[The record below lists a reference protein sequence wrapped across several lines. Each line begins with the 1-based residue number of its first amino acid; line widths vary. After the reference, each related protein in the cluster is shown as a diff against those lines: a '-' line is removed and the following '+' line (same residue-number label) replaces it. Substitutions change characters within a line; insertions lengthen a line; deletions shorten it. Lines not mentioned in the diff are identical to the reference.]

1 MQKLS
6 SAFIAAISSFI
17 ALTLVYPQAGYAL
30 GLGKLSVESNLGQPL
45 RLEIQ
50 LDSVTEVEAETLDVT
65 LASRSD
71 FSRAGVE
78 YPPIAGLLNFELVQ
92 NPDGSYVVVITTDDA
107 LQETYL
113 HLLVSALWS
122 GGKAVR
128 EYTALLD
135 PPLYSGKP
143 ASDVTVAGQEE
154 EQSTQEA
161 GDAAVDTAA
170 VDSTSADG
178 GGDAF
183 GEVLVRKG
191 DTLSQIVNDISKPAN
206 VDYFQALEAVYRNNP
221 EAFIDNNMNLLR
233 AGVTLKIPSFEEM
246 QAVSRRE
253 SIASFTAQLEKFNAY
268 RESVR
273 KKQEE
278 DSSETMDQLI
288 EESVAEAE
296 QETPEV
302 APEPE
307 VDTAAEVAE
316 SQPVAAEI
324 VETQEQPEL
333 GQETA
338 QETEEI
344 VEEAT
349 LTIGQQIGEGVVDS
363 DADNAAE
370 LEALKAQ
377 LAQLDESLLASG
389 VENESVR
396 DNLRQIQNQV
406 ERISTLIEVEDTG
419 LAMAQ
424 NRAAELDTDTTPE
437 MQADEVEM
445 AQMPETSAEEEAMA
459 QIEEAIAEADQSDA
473 ATEESTGVDPE
484 ASVEAEVSNEA
495 EQAEVAQ
502 QTETE
507 TMAQSEVTET
517 AAVTEQQ
524 STETEAVTEEEPQQE
539 ESEEVAQLAAAE
551 QVQPP
556 AAEESD
562 TGDQGVV
569 GAATRQV
576 AKSGLLDS
584 IKGMFSGLPE
594 YGLKIAAGLLALLG
608 GLFLWQR
615 RKSRK
620 EFDASMLDIE
630 TEEVSMNSETT
641 IKKMSDAS
649 GIDLAST
656 NDSALELT
664 IGGGMS
670 YLSEE
675 GITGVNEEE
684 NEVIKAGAVDPLA
697 EADVYLAYDR
707 DEQAIQ
713 VLKEAYADDPE
724 RGELA
729 EKLLEIYHKQD
740 DRRSFDGLATE
751 LHRRQDSTQN
761 LSWEKVI
768 SMGKEVSPDNPLYSG
783 EAPAAADTSTSI
795 DLEEELLEGL
805 QPPAEKQEAAME
817 GAIAMDEGELDLDLD
832 VMKPA
837 TEAPA
842 AAGIDM
848 PEIKEE
854 INELEIED
862 LEIDFE
868 KPEDED
874 KDIAGIDAPTLSQII
889 SENAESEL
897 NLGKEEMVEIR
908 DSDLDEISL
917 NGGELELDLGKDTD
931 KQFNQIEEEA
941 NRAVAEI
948 SEQGAEEKQ
957 SALDSI
963 DQQSGMSEMSQ
974 LEPYHESETALELA
988 KAYLE
993 LGEQEIAKGFIE
1005 EVLNEGSEKQ
1015 KGKARKLIKE
1025 LAS

>member
-6 SAFIAAISSFI
+6 SAFYAAISSFI
-17 ALTLVYPQAGYAL
+17 ALSLLYPQAGYAL

-50 LDSVTEVEAETLDVT
+50 LDSVTSVEAETLDVS

-78 YPPIAGLLNFELVQ
+78 YPVIAGLLNFELAQ
-92 NPDGSYVVVITTDDA
+92 SPDGGYVVVITTEDV

-135 PPLYSGKP
+135 PPLYSGQA
-143 ASDVTVAGQEE
+143 ASDVTLAGSEE
-154 EQSTQEA
+154 GQTISEEA
-161 GDAAVDTAA
+161 EETATRSAA
-170 VDSTSADG
+170 SGSE
-178 GGDAF
+178 F
-183 GEVLVRKG
+183 GEVVVRKG
-191 DTLSQIVNDISKPAN
+191 DTLSQIVNDISKPDN
-206 VDYFQALEAVYRNNP
+206 VNYFQALEAVYRSNP

-233 AGVTLKIPSFEEM
+233 SGATLKIPSFEEM

-253 SIASFTAQLEKFNAY
+253 SLASFTAQLEKFNAY
-268 RESVR
+268 KASVS
-273 KKQEE
+273 QQQQA

-288 EESVAEAE
+288 EEESAVSADEA
-296 QETPEV
+296 
-302 APEPE
+302 APEPAPE
-307 VDTAAEVAE
+307 VDTASQVVEPEAEPTTDEQEVVQE
-316 SQPVAAEI
+316 SEVQAI
-324 VETQEQPEL
+324 ET
-333 GQETA
+333 
-338 QETEEI
+338 
-344 VEEAT
+344 EEAT
-349 LTIGQQIGEGVVDS
+349 LTIGQQIEEDAAVEG
-363 DADNAAE
+363 DNAAE

-377 LAQLDESLLASG
+377 LAELDESLLAGG

-396 DNLRQIQNQV
+396 NNLRQIQNQV

-424 NRAAELDTDTTPE
+424 TRAAELESDTAAE
-437 MQADEVEM
+437 VQAAEG
-445 AQMPETSAEEEAMA
+445 TAEEQAMA
-459 QIEEAIAEADQSDA
+459 EIEEAIANVDESASVTDQSEA
-473 ATEESTGVDPE
+473 SQSETSQSESTDAVETAGVDPE
-484 ASVEAEVSNEA
+484 ASVEGEISNEA
-495 EQAEVAQ
+495 EQAEMAQ
-502 QTETE
+502 QQSEAPAVVEPQVAEESGVATET
-507 TMAQSEVTET
+507 
-517 AAVTEQQ
+517 AVTEQ
-524 STETEAVTEEEPQQE
+524 ED
-539 ESEEVAQLAAAE
+539 SEEVAQLAAAE

-556 AAEESD
+556 AAEEVDS
-562 TGDQGVV
+562 GDQGAI
-569 GAATRQV
+569 GSAARQV

-584 IKGMFSGLPE
+584 IKGMFSGLPD
-594 YGLKIAAGLLALLG
+594 YGLKIAAGLLALLA

-649 GIDLAST
+649 GIDLASS

-740 DRRSFDGLATE
+740 DRRSFDALATE
-751 LHRRQDSTQN
+751 LHKRQDSTQN

-783 EAPAAADTSTSI
+783 EAPVAAAETSASI

-805 QPPAEKQEAAME
+805 QAAPAKQAASEE
-817 GAIAMDEGELDLDLD
+817 GMLSMDDDGLDLELDI
-832 VMKPA
+832 MK
-837 TEAPA
+837 
-842 AAGIDM
+842 AGIEGPDLKD
-848 PEIKEE
+848 EV
-854 INELEIED
+854 NDLEIDD

-868 KPEDED
+868 KEDVK
-874 KDIAGIDAPTLSQII
+874 KDDIEEEVSGIDAPTLSQII
-889 SENAESEL
+889 SENAESPL
-897 NLGKEEMVEIR
+897 NLDKESVEIR

-917 NGGELELDLGKDTD
+917 NAGELDLDLGKDED

-941 NRAVAEI
+941 NRAVVEA
-948 SEQGAEEKQ
+948 SKEEATEKK
-957 SALDSI
+957 SAMNSI
-963 DQQSGMSEMSQ
+963 DQHSGMSEMSQ

>member
-1 MQKLS
+1 MKRLS
-6 SAFIAAISSFI
+6 STLTAAITSLI
-17 ALTLVYPQAGYAL
+17 ALILLYPQAGYAL

-45 RLEIQ
+45 RLEIK
-50 LDSVTEVEAETLDVT
+50 LDSVSAAEAETLDVS

-78 YPPIAGLLNFELVQ
+78 YPDIASFLEFELVQ
-92 NPDGSYVVVITTDDA
+92 GADGGYVVLITTQDA

-135 PPLYSGKP
+135 PPLYSGQ
-143 ASDVTVAGQEE
+143 AAEDVTLVGTEQISEE
-154 EQSTQEA
+154 VSEEISSDTSTEESF
-161 GDAAVDTAA
+161 AAD
-170 VDSTSADG
+170 
-178 GGDAF
+178 
-183 GEVLVRKG
+183 EVVVRKG
-191 DTLSQIVNDISKPAN
+191 DTLSQIVNDISKPEN
-206 VDYFQALEAVYRNNP
+206 VDYFQALEAVYRSNP

-233 AGVTLKIPSFEEM
+233 SGVTLKLPSFEEM
-246 QAVSRRE
+246 QAVSRQE
-253 SIASFTAQLEKFNAY
+253 SVASFTAQLEKFNAY
-268 RESVR
+268 RALVSQQ
-273 KKQEE
+273 QEQE
-278 DSSETMDQLI
+278 SSETLDQLI
-288 EESVAEAE
+288 EESVVDTDAVEPQPEPQVDIAA
-296 QETPEV
+296 QTTTPEIV
-302 APEPE
+302 QSDEEPV
-307 VDTAAEVAE
+307 VDQIEGDQPDAAADDE
-316 SQPVAAEI
+316 
-324 VETQEQPEL
+324 EQ
-333 GQETA
+333 A
-338 QETEEI
+338 R
-344 VEEAT
+344 
-349 LTIGQQIGEGVVDS
+349 LTIGQQDVEGMSLEEGE
-363 DADNAAE
+363 NAAQI
-370 LEALKAQ
+370 EALKAQ

-389 VENESVR
+389 VESQSVR

-406 ERISTLIEVEDTG
+406 ERISTLIEVEDTD

-424 NRAAELDTDTTPE
+424 TRAAESE
-437 MQADEVEM
+437 
-445 AQMPETSAEEEAMA
+445 
-459 QIEEAIAEADQSDA
+459 AEADVPAEQIEQAVSQVEEATSQSA
-473 ATEESTGVDPE
+473 EVEQSAIVGATEAETAGVDPE
-484 ASVEAEVSNEA
+484 ASVEDEVSIEA
-495 EQAEVAQ
+495 EQEQPVLAQ
-502 QTETE
+502 QEETSESSEQAASESVAAQTTETE
-507 TMAQSEVTET
+507 KDD
-517 AAVTEQQ
+517 
-524 STETEAVTEEEPQQE
+524 
-539 ESEEVAQLAAAE
+539 SEEVAQLAAAE
-551 QVQPP
+551 QVEPP
-556 AAEESD
+556 AAEEPD
-562 TGDQGVV
+562 AGDQSALGS
-569 GAATRQV
+569 AARTV

-584 IKGMFSGLPE
+584 VKGIFSSLPD

-649 GIDLAST
+649 GIDLASS

-713 VLKEAYADDPE
+713 VLKEAFADDPE

-740 DRRSFDGLATE
+740 DRRSFDTLATE
-751 LHRRQDSTQN
+751 LHKRQDSTQD

-768 SMGKEVSPDNPLYSG
+768 RMGKEVSPDNPLYSG
-783 EAPAAADTSTSI
+783 EGTVAADTGSAVDFDD
-795 DLEEELLEGL
+795 DLMNELGVSDKNKSDAEGMVSL
-805 QPPAEKQEAAME
+805 DDS
-817 GAIAMDEGELDLDLD
+817 GLDVDLDI
-832 VMKPA
+832 MK
-837 TEAPA
+837 
-842 AAGIDM
+842 AGIDA
-848 PEIKEE
+848 PDLIDEAKDEVKD
-854 INELEIED
+854 LEIED
-862 LEIDFE
+862 LEFDFAE
-868 KPEDED
+868 EEAKQED
-874 KDIAGIDAPTLSQII
+874 KDIAEVDAPTLSQII
-889 SENAESEL
+889 NENAGSQL
-897 NLGKEEMVEIR
+897 SSDKEDSIQIG

-917 NGGELELDLGKDTD
+917 NGGELDLDIGKDDD
-931 KQFNQIEEEA
+931 KHFNQIEEEA
-941 NRAVAEI
+941 NRAVAEA
-948 SEQGAEEKQ
+948 SAEQSKDSQA
-957 SALDSI
+957 ALDSI
-963 DQQSGMSEMSQ
+963 DQHSGMSEMSQ

>member
-6 SAFIAAISSFI
+6 SAFYAAISSFI
-17 ALTLVYPQAGYAL
+17 ALTLLYSQAGYAL

-50 LDSVTEVEAETLDVT
+50 LDSVTAAEAETLDVS

-78 YPPIAGLLNFELVQ
+78 YPATAVLLQFELVQ
-92 NPDGSYVVVITTDDA
+92 SPDGSYVVVITTEDA

-135 PPLYSGKP
+135 PPLYSGQV
-143 ASDVTVAGQEE
+143 ASEVALAGTAE
-154 EQSTQEA
+154 EQA
-161 GDAAVDTAA
+161 GEVQAGEVQAGEVQAGGSSAAGGAA
-170 VDSTSADG
+170 E
-178 GGDAF
+178 F

-191 DTLSQIVNDISKPAN
+191 DTLSQIVNDISKPDN
-206 VDYFQALEAVYRNNP
+206 IDYFQALEAVYRNNP
-221 EAFIDNNMNLLR
+221 EAFIQNNMNLLR
-233 AGVTLKIPSFEEM
+233 SGVTLKIPSFEEM

-253 SIASFTAQLEKFNAY
+253 SAASFTAQLEKFNAY
-268 RESVR
+268 RESVA
-273 KKQEE
+273 KKQEQ
-278 DSSETMDQLI
+278 DSNETMDQLI
-288 EESVAEAE
+288 EESVVEAE
-296 QETPEV
+296 EVTP

-307 VDTAAEVAE
+307 IDTASRVTEPEITTITEQPDE
-316 SQPVAAEI
+316 SQEMAQQAEEVI
-324 VETQEQPEL
+324 AE
-333 GQETA
+333 A
-338 QETEEI
+338 
-344 VEEAT
+344 EEAT
-349 LTIGQQIGEGVVDS
+349 LTIGQEIGEGTVAMD
-363 DADNAAE
+363 DENAAE
-370 LEALKAQ
+370 LEALRAQ

-424 NRAAELDTDTTPE
+424 NRAAEQE
-437 MQADEVEM
+437 SSQASVTQPAEV
-445 AQMPETSAEEEAMA
+445 SAEQEAMA
-459 QIEEAIAEADQSDA
+459 QIEEAIAEADQA
-473 ATEESTGVDPE
+473 ATMAETSEPAGIDPE
-484 ASVEAEVSNEA
+484 ASVEAEVSAEA
-495 EQAEVAQ
+495 EQAEMAQ
-502 QTETE
+502 QPAAAEATQSESTESAVT
-507 TMAQSEVTET
+507 AQPEVTE
-517 AAVTEQQ
+517 
-524 STETEAVTEEEPQQE
+524 SEESE

-556 AAEESD
+556 SAEESD
-562 TGDQGVV
+562 AGDQGAV
-569 GAATRQV
+569 GAPSRQI

-584 IKGMFSGLPE
+584 VKGMFSGLPE
-594 YGLKIAAGLLALLG
+594 YGLKIAAGLLALLA

-649 GIDLAST
+649 GIDLASS

-713 VLKEAYADDPE
+713 VLKEAFADDPE

-740 DRRSFDGLATE
+740 DRRSFDALATD
-751 LHRRQDSTQN
+751 LHRRQDNTQN

-768 SMGKEVSPDNPLYSG
+768 SMGKEVSPENPLYSG
-783 EAPAAADTSTSI
+783 EAPVAAAASASI

-805 QPPAEKQEAAME
+805 QPPAAKQEAPQEA
-817 GAIAMDEGELDLDLD
+817 AIAQHDGELELELDI
-832 VMKPA
+832 VK
-837 TEAPA
+837 
-842 AAGIDM
+842 AGLERPDNKDELNIND
-848 PEIKEE
+848 ELGIKEE
-854 INELEIED
+854 VNDLEIDD
-862 LEIDFE
+862 LDIDFE
-868 KPEDED
+868 KPEEKD
-874 KDIAGIDAPTLSQII
+874 KDKEVSGVDAPTLSQII
-889 SENAESEL
+889 SENAEGQL
-897 NLGKEEMVEIR
+897 DLDKEDVEDVIEIR

-917 NGGELELDLGKDTD
+917 NGGELDLDLGKDDD

-941 NRAVAEI
+941 NRAVSEVAE
-948 SEQGAEEKQ
+948 EGVEEKQ

-963 DQQSGMSEMSQ
+963 DQHSGMSEMSQ